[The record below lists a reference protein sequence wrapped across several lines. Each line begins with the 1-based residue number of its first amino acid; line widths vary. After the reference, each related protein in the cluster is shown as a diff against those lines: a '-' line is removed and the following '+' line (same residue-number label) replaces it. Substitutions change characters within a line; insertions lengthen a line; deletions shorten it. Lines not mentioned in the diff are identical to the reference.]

1 MAKKGLD
8 VRYLVQVF
16 MNLVNTGLAAELEQS
31 RQGAHAACLV
41 TLIHPDRDTKGQGM
55 PTRQKERHGCL
66 SFLSVGTTIF
76 QGMPPEQC

>member
-1 MAKKGLD
+1 M
-8 VRYLVQVF
+8 RYLVQVF